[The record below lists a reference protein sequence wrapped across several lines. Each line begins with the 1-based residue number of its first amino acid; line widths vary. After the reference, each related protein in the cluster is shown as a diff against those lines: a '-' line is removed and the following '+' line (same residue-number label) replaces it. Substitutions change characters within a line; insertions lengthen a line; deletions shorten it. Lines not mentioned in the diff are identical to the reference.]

1 MAHEDEAGAASQE
14 NPPAIPTVEILAQYV
29 KDFSF
34 ENPMAPNSLRADATQ
49 PQVQLQV
56 DVRGRRLDEA
66 NHFECE
72 LRFNIEASRADERV
86 FLVELVYAGVLQLIN
101 VSEEAW
107 EPVLMIEGPRF
118 LFPFARRILADA
130 TRDGGFPPFML
141 EPIDWAGLYQRR
153 SADGVVQEGQS
164 KASVS

>member
-1 MAHEDEAGAASQE
+1 MTHEDEAGVASTE
-14 NPPAIPTVEILAQYV
+14 NAPAIPTVEILAQYV

-34 ENPMAPNSLRADATQ
+34 ENPSAPNSLRADATQ

-56 DVRGRRLDEA
+56 DVRGRRLDESA
-66 NHFECE
+66 HFECE
-72 LRFNIEASRADERV
+72 LRFNVEASRANERV

-153 SADGVVQEGQS
+153 GSDGAVREGET
-164 KASVS
+164 KTSVS